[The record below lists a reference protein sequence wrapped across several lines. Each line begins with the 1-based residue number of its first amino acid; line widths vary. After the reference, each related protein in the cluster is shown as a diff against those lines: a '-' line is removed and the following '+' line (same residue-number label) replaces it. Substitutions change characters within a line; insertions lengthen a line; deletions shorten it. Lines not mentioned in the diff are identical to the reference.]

1 SPGAQFP
8 FHFVAVYMSK
18 DRVQRCRTRRVVRK
32 AQRLGNPSAVI
43 ASPFGDGAIATI
55 AAQHP
60 TPAQR
65 KSGGPGRAVA
75 LTAAKGWDRGE
86 GLDEGLR
93 LCYHDRYSNKAFW
106 LG

>member
-1 SPGAQFP
+1 
-8 FHFVAVYMSK
+8 MSK

-43 ASPFGDGAIATI
+43 AAPFGDGALATR
-55 AAQHP
+55 ATQHR
-60 TPAQR
+60 TTGQR
-65 KSGGPGRAVA
+65 KNGGQGRAFA
-75 LTAAKGWDRGE
+75 LTAAKVWDRGE
-86 GLDEGLR
+86 DLDEGLR

>member
-1 SPGAQFP
+1 
-8 FHFVAVYMSK
+8 MSK

-43 ASPFGDGAIATI
+43 ASPCGDGALATI
-55 AAQHP
+55 ATQHR
-60 TPAQR
+60 TTGQR
-65 KSGGPGRAVA
+65 KNGGQGMAFA
-75 LTAAKGWDRGE
+75 LTAAKVWDRGE
-86 GLDEGLR
+86 DLDEGLR